1 MKHSGPIKKIVKN
14 IFNFVDKM
22 IVVPVTK
29 LILGFSNKLTS
40 NNRGLEKF
48 LSKSSNLLFISLGLA
63 ITVFIIIDQK
73 IIYYSESSAEVL
85 TNQTVRAIY
94 NEEAY
99 VIEGL
104 PDTVDITLIGDKAN
118 LYIAKQSKTNDVTV
132 DLTELK
138 AGTHKVEFKY
148 NQGITSVDY
157 KVNPSFA
164 TVIIYN
170 KVSLPTTLSVDVLN
184 KDKLNDKLIIDSIGV
199 DDDSVVVRGA
209 DKQVKRVAAVKALL
223 DVNNLSSQDL
233 GNTVVKD
240 VPLKAYDEE
249 GNVIDVELVP
259 SKVNVNVSIS
269 SPSKELPIKVIPN
282 GDVAFGKAISNIK
295 TSESKVTVYGSAS
308 SLEALNYIPVEV
320 DVNNLSEN
328 TQYKLEISKPVGV
341 KSMSINNIT
350 VDISLDGVSDRDIN
364 NVAIETRNLASDL
377 KATAVSSTD
386 SAVDVNIKGVSSV
399 INSITA
405 DSINA
410 YVDLSGY
417 GEGEHEVDVTVEGN
431 DVRVQYVAKT
441 KKVKI
446 RISKK

>member
-1 MKHSGPIKKIVKN
+1 MKMNPIKKIFKF
-14 IFNFVDKM
+14 IFTFIDKF
-22 IVVPVTK
+22 IVIPITK
-29 LILGFSNKLTS
+29 LILSFSNKVSS

-48 LSKSSNLLFISLGLA
+48 LSKSNNLLFISLGLA
-63 ITVFIIIDQK
+63 VVTFIVIDQK

-85 TNQTVRAIY
+85 SNQPVNAIY

-104 PDTVDITLIGDKAN
+104 PETVDITLIGNKAN
-118 LYIAKQSKTNDVTV
+118 LYIAKQSKANDVTV

-148 NQGITSVDY
+148 NQGVTSVDY

-170 KVSLPTTLSVDVLN
+170 KVSLATTMNIDVLN
-184 KDKLNDKLIIDSIGV
+184 KDKLNDKLIIDKIGV
-199 DDDSVVVRGA
+199 GDDSVVVKGA
-209 DKQVKRVAAVKALL
+209 DKQVKKVAAVKALV
-223 DVNNLSSQDL
+223 DVDNLSSQDL
-233 GNTVVKD
+233 GDNVLKD
-240 VPLKAYDEE
+240 VPLKAYDSD

-259 SKVNVNVSIS
+259 SKVDVNITIS
-269 SPSKELPIKVIPN
+269 SPSKELPIKVVPVGN
-282 GDVAFGKAISNIK
+282 VSFGKAISNIK
-295 TSESKVTVYGSAS
+295 TSESKITVYGSS
-308 SLEALNYIPVEV
+308 ESLDKLNYIPVEV
-320 DVNNLSEN
+320 DVNNLSED

-341 KSMSINNIT
+341 KSMSINNIS
-350 VDISLDGVSDRDIN
+350 VDITLDNVSDRDVN

-377 KATAVSSTD
+377 KATAVSSSD

-399 INSITA
+399 IDSITA
-405 DSINA
+405 DNIIA

-417 GEGEHEVDVTVEGN
+417 DEGEHEVDVNVEGS
-431 DVRVQYVAKT
+431 DVRVQYIAKT

-446 RISKK
+446 RISRK